1 MSDFAYDEGI
11 KGDNRSCK
19 AENFLP
25 LNNALCSFVFLPSAQ
40 SWVTSA
46 PFPLNAS
53 EIRFPA
59 IAAPPVED
67 KSDMERIFRKLSIQC
82 I

>member
-1 MSDFAYDEGI
+1 M
-11 KGDNRSCK
+11 
-19 AENFLP
+19 
-25 LNNALCSFVFLPSAQ
+25 
-40 SWVTSA
+40 TSA
-46 PFPLNAS
+46 TLVLNAS

-67 KSDMERIFRKLSIQC
+67 KSDMERIFRILSIQL